1 MLQPAEKIEQ
11 IRESIRSADIAYYV
25 DADPVMTDPEYDGLM
40 MELRRL
46 EAENPTLITSD
57 SPTQRVGGITESAF
71 QKVKHEV
78 PMLSLLDAFTDED
91 LEDFLTPLT
100 SRYSNISFIEEFKFD
115 GLALKLIYRQ
125 GRLVQAVTRGDG
137 DVGEDVTHNA
147 RTIRNVPLV
156 LPNFNDELLEVNGE
170 AIMTDLDFQAYNDRQ
185 AAKGLPLLVNTR
197 NGAAGSMR
205 QKDPKT
211 CSERPLLF
219 KAYGIGKC
227 TGRFAKYNQQD
238 IVLEALQLLGFS
250 VSPHRVF
257 TKISEIRKIYADAI
271 EVRPTL
277 GYGIDG
283 IVIKVNDFH
292 YREMIGYRSRSPK
305 WALAYKFEAP
315 SAVTTINDI
324 VCQVGRTGAITP
336 VAILD
341 PIECGGVTVTHA
353 TLHNQDEINRLQINI
368 GSQVVIKRA
377 GDVIPK
383 IVKTLSAPSTYLIPT
398 NCPQCTQALDTSEV
412 IYRCT
417 NPHCRKEQTFTYFV
431 SDKCMDIRGLSE
443 KRIAQMID
451 LGMLDK
457 LSDLFKITPDD
468 LAKLPSMGE
477 KSITNLMQ
485 SIDKARRGTPYA
497 KFICSL
503 QIPGVGEGTSETL
516 AEIQPDDL
524 MSMTVDDLL
533 TLEDIG
539 PTTAESIR
547 DWFNSNSAEFIE
559 LTRVVQILFP
569 LAQAIPANG
578 VKTYVFTGK
587 VERPR
592 KELEALAKKAGHKT
606 SGTVSK
612 DVILVAGEKAGS
624 KLAKATALGVPIIT
638 EAEFLTQI
646 GDS

>member
-1 MLQPAEKIEQ
+1 MLQIAEKIEQ
-11 IRESIRSADIAYYV
+11 IRETIRSADIAYYV
-25 DADPVMTDPEYDGLM
+25 DADPIMPDSDYDGLM
-40 MELRRL
+40 NELRRL
-46 EAENPTLITSD
+46 ESENPSLITSD
-57 SPTQRVGGITESAF
+57 SPTQRVGTITDTAF
-71 QKVKHEV
+71 QKTQHEV

-91 LEDFLTPLT
+91 LENFLNPLI

-115 GLALKLIYRQ
+115 GLALKLIYRKGQ
-125 GRLVQAVTRGDG
+125 LVQAVTRGDG

-147 RTIRNVPLV
+147 RTIRNVPLS
-156 LPNFNDELLEVNGE
+156 LSNFTDELLEVTGE
-170 AIMTDLDFQAYNDRQ
+170 AIMTDLDFQAYNHRQ
-185 AAKGLPLLVNTR
+185 VEKGLTPLVNTR

-205 QKDPKT
+205 QKDPKI
-211 CSERPLLF
+211 CAERPLLF

-238 IVLEALQLLGFS
+238 IVLEALQILGFS

-257 TKISEIRKIYADAI
+257 TKISEIRKIYEETKEI
-271 EVRPTL
+271 RPEL

-292 YREMIGYRSRSPK
+292 FREMIGYRSRSPK

-324 VCQVGRTGAITP
+324 IRQVGRTGAITP
-336 VAILD
+336 VALLD
-341 PIECGGVTVTHA
+341 PVECGGVTVTHA
-353 TLHNQDEINRLQINI
+353 TLHNQDEINRLQVNI

-383 IVKTLSAPSTYLIPT
+383 IVRTLSAPSTYLIPT
-398 NCPQCTQALDTSEV
+398 TCPQCSQPLDVSEI

-417 NPHCRKEQTFTYFV
+417 NPHCRKEQAFTYFV

-443 KRIAQMID
+443 KRIGQMID
-451 LGMLDK
+451 LGILNR
-457 LSDLFKITPDD
+457 LSDLFKITPSD
-468 LAKLPSMGE
+468 LARLPSMGE
-477 KSITNLMQ
+477 KSIANLMQ
-485 SIDKARRGTPYA
+485 SIDNARRGTPYA

-503 QIPGVGEGTSETL
+503 QIPGVGEGTAETL
-516 AEIQPDDL
+516 AAHEPDEL
-524 MSMTVDDLL
+524 MNMTVDDLL
-533 TLEDIG
+533 ELEDIG

-559 LTRVVQILFP
+559 LTKVVQILFP
-569 LAQAIPANG
+569 LIRTLSAEA
-578 VKTYVFTGK
+578 KTYVFTGK

-592 KELEALAKKAGHKT
+592 KELETLAKKAGHKT
-606 SGTVSK
+606 SNTISK
-612 DVILVAGEKAGS
+612 GCILVAGEKAGS
-624 KLAKATALGVPIIT
+624 KLAKAKSLGVSIIT

-646 GDS
+646 GDL